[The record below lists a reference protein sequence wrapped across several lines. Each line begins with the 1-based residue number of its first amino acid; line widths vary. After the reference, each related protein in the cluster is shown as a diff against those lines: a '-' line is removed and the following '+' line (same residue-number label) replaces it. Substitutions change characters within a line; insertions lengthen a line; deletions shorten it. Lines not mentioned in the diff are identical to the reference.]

1 MSIRVGFGPRSSA
14 PLIWIKR
21 TGALRRCEG
30 RQADDECGVTFVL
43 STFEAAAEPS
53 EGSVVEVEPPLA
65 EGGGIEPFAAGKSN
79 FHAAWRRTSSNADV
93 LNARSRHPFHQARQY
108 VVESLRSNVGMG
120 VLDGGREFKL
130 DVLQRRM
137 RRESACE
144 SLQEKLLV
152 LRRRHQIGGFRH
164 ASFPGPLH
172 ELRDQFVHGSRLLGL
187 EKL

>member
-65 EGGGIEPFAAGKSN
+65 EGGGIEPFAAVGSATGVAVTRAY
-79 FHAAWRRTSSNADV
+79 AAGCT
-93 LNARSRHPFHQARQY
+93 
-108 VVESLRSNVGMG
+108 
-120 VLDGGREFKL
+120 GRE
-130 DVLQRRM
+130 
-137 RRESACE
+137 
-144 SLQEKLLV
+144 
-152 LRRRHQIGGFRH
+152 
-164 ASFPGPLH
+164 
-172 ELRDQFVHGSRLLGL
+172 
-187 EKL
+187 